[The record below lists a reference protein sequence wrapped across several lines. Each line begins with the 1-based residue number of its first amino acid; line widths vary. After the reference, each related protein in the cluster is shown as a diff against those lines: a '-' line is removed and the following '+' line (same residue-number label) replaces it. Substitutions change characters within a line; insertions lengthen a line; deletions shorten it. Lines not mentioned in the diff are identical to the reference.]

1 MMTKIFTSLFILF
14 LIIINVS
21 LSPPVAAYETKKPDT
36 SPNKIITPNVN
47 IEKRYTDLARVINRH
62 SGFAMMMRG
71 MNSCTII
78 ALYETANE
86 NDLPILEKMLADKD
100 YSIRLTVIN
109 TLSLMG
115 SAGLTILKNNPLT
128 KQDSDAQEAIRA
140 APELTIRIKN
150 YQQNRQCTK

>member
-1 MMTKIFTSLFILF
+1 MMTKIFTPLFILF

-36 SPNKIITPNVN
+36 SLNKIITPNVN

-86 NDLPILEKMLADKD
+86 NDLPILEKMLD
-100 YSIRLTVIN
+100 
-109 TLSLMG
+109 
-115 SAGLTILKNNPLT
+115 
-128 KQDSDAQEAIRA
+128 
-140 APELTIRIKN
+140 
-150 YQQNRQCTK
+150 